1 MATTK
6 LNESLVEHPLLS
18 FGLPLGLFKVAKI
31 KLKFTKK
38 LSLLLR

>member
-6 LNESLVEHPLLS
+6 LNEGLVKHPLPG

-31 KLKFTKK
+31 KLKFAKK